1 MVLKKDFY
9 FDKPKDEN
17 VDEQV
22 EEVKEDEIQMYD
34 FTKQIIIEEATLQD
48 IKAQVVLPQGDTN
61 VLLVPKLVENPPLEF
76 LIKARIQLIN
86 KQLFDLI
93 QEIQKNDRKLTNDQ
107 VKDKVLQMDAFLNE
121 QIKLGFKIK
130 ERSLKQTILEEANEC
145 KQKTSTLLEI
155 LRTTSVHGRIDNAQ
169 LAKLNDLAYRAIQKK
184 GLLKKL
190 DERALKN

>member
-17 VDEQV
+17 ADEQV

-121 QIKLGFKIK
+121 QI
-130 ERSLKQTILEEANEC
+130 
-145 KQKTSTLLEI
+145 
-155 LRTTSVHGRIDNAQ
+155 
-169 LAKLNDLAYRAIQKK
+169 
-184 GLLKKL
+184 
-190 DERALKN
+190 

>member
-107 VKDKVLQMDAFLNE
+107 VKDKVLKMDAFLNE
-121 QIKLGFKIK
+121 QI
-130 ERSLKQTILEEANEC
+130 
-145 KQKTSTLLEI
+145 
-155 LRTTSVHGRIDNAQ
+155 
-169 LAKLNDLAYRAIQKK
+169 
-184 GLLKKL
+184 
-190 DERALKN
+190 

>member
-1 MVLKKDFY
+1 LAQVEDGLVLKLASVISKYNEKMVLKKDFY

-17 VDEQV
+17 ADEQV

-93 QEIQKNDRKLTNDQ
+93 QEI
-107 VKDKVLQMDAFLNE
+107 
-121 QIKLGFKIK
+121 
-130 ERSLKQTILEEANEC
+130 
-145 KQKTSTLLEI
+145 
-155 LRTTSVHGRIDNAQ
+155 
-169 LAKLNDLAYRAIQKK
+169 
-184 GLLKKL
+184 
-190 DERALKN
+190 